1 MSEHSGLYIGC
12 VFHRRLRPVAQEMR
26 YRSFWL
32 FLDLD
37 EIEAIARRLRLFS
50 FNRANV
56 LSLRNTDYASGEDRP
71 LRPQVE
77 RQLAEAGIRDA
88 AHRICLLT
96 MPRMLG
102 YGFNPLSIYY
112 CYGASGAL
120 AAIIYEVTNTYRE
133 RHSYVIPCAPGETSR
148 IHQSCDK
155 QFYVSPFLDMDM
167 RYAFS
172 LSEPGETLTVAIK
185 GSDGAGPI
193 ISTGLSGKRAALTDA
208 SLARAMLRHPLLTH
222 KVISGIHW
230 EALRLWLKG
239 LKIRPHPRPPQ
250 RPFTAVPDPAH
261 ALRKEKH
268 V

>member
-1 MSEHSGLYIGC
+1 MSEHSGLYIGS
-12 VFHRRLRPVAQEMR
+12 VFHRRLRPRAHYLR

-37 EIEAIARRLRLFS
+37 EIEAISQRLRLFS
-50 FNRANV
+50 VNRANV
-56 LSLRNTDYASGEDRP
+56 LSLRNADYAAGEDRP

-77 RQLAEAGIRDA
+77 RQLHQAGIGSA
-88 AHRICLLT
+88 ARRICLLT

-112 CYGASGAL
+112 CYGAAGTL
-120 AAIIYEVTNTYRE
+120 AAIIYEVTNTYGE
-133 RHSYVIPCAPGETSR
+133 RHSYVIPCEPSETSR

-172 LSEPGETLTVAIK
+172 LGPPGDTLSVAIR
-185 GSDGAGPI
+185 GSDASGPI
-193 ISTGLSGKRAALTDA
+193 ISTGLSGKRTPLTDA
-208 SLARAMLRHPLLTH
+208 NLAAAMLRCPLLTH
-222 KVISGIHW
+222 KVIAGIHW

-239 LKIRPHPRPPQ
+239 LKVRPHPSPPQ
-250 RPFTAVPDPAH
+250 RPLTVPQNPAD
-261 ALRKEKH
+261 APRKEKH

>member
-1 MSEHSGLYIGC
+1 VSEHSGLYIGS
-12 VFHRRLRPVAQEMR
+12 VFHRRLRPRAHDLR
-26 YRSFWL
+26 YRAFWL

-37 EIEAIARRLRLFS
+37 EIEAISRRLRLFS

-56 LSLRNTDYASGEDRP
+56 LSLRNADYASGEDRP
-71 LRPQVE
+71 LRPQIE
-77 RQLAEAGIRDA
+77 KQLAEAGIRDA

-112 CYGASGAL
+112 CYGASERL
-120 AAIIYEVTNTYRE
+120 AAIIYEVTNTYGE
-133 RHSYVIPCAPGETSR
+133 RHSYVIPCKPDATSQ
-148 IHQSCDK
+148 INQSCDK

-172 LSEPGETLTVAIK
+172 VSPPGDKLSVAIK
-185 GSDGAGPI
+185 GSDDAGPI
-193 ISTGLSGKRAALTDA
+193 ISTGLTGERAPLTDA

-222 KVISGIHW
+222 KVIAGIHW

-250 RPFTAVPDPAH
+250 RPVTAVQAPAH

>member
-1 MSEHSGLYIGC
+1 MSEHSSLYIGS
-12 VFHRRLRPVAQEMR
+12 VFHRRLRPRSHYLR

-37 EIEAIARRLRLFS
+37 EIEAISQRLRMFS

-56 LSLRNTDYASGEDRP
+56 LSLRNADYASGKDQP
-71 LRPQVE
+71 LRVQVE
-77 RQLAEAGIRDA
+77 ERLEEAGIADA
-88 AHRICLLT
+88 AQRICLLT

-112 CYGASGAL
+112 CYRTSDSL
-120 AAIIYEVTNTYRE
+120 AAIIYEVTNTHGE
-133 RHSYVIPCAPGETSR
+133 RHSYVIPCNPGDTSE

-172 LSEPGETLTVAIK
+172 LTTPGDNLTVAIK
-185 GSDGAGPI
+185 GSDASGPI
-193 ISTGLSGKRAALTDA
+193 ISTGLAGKRAPLTDA
-208 SLARAMLRHPLLTH
+208 SLVRAMLRHPLLTH
-222 KVISGIHW
+222 KVIAGIHW

-250 RPFTAVPDPAH
+250 RPFTAVQNPAH
-261 ALRKEKH
+261 AIGEEKH

>member
-1 MSEHSGLYIGC
+1 MEHSGLYNGS
-12 VFHRRLRPVAQEMR
+12 VFHRRLRPRSHYLR

-37 EIEAIARRLRLFS
+37 EIEAISRRLRLFS

-56 LSLRNTDYASGEDRP
+56 LSLRDADYAAGEERP
-71 LRPQVE
+71 LRAQIE
-77 RQLAEAGIRDA
+77 KRLAEAGVGDA
-88 AHRICLLT
+88 GHRICLLT

-112 CYGASGAL
+112 CYGASGCL
-120 AAIIYEVTNTYRE
+120 AATIYEVTNTYGE
-133 RHSYVIPCAPGETSR
+133 RHSYVIPCQPGETSEIR
-148 IHQSCDK
+148 QSCDK

-172 LSEPGETLTVAIK
+172 LSTPGEKLIVSIH
-185 GSDGAGPI
+185 GSDDAGPI
-193 ISTGLSGKRAALTDA
+193 ISTGLTGRRAPLTDA
-208 SLARAMLRHPLLTH
+208 SLMRAMLRHPLLTH
-222 KVISGIHW
+222 KVIAAIHW
-230 EALRLWLKG
+230 EALLLWLKG
-239 LKIRPHPRPPQ
+239 LNVRPHPRPPQ
-250 RPFTAVPDPAH
+250 RPFTAARPPAH

>member
-1 MSEHSGLYIGC
+1 VIEHSGLYIGT
-12 VFHRRLRPVAQEMR
+12 VFHRRLRPRAHDLR
-26 YRSFWL
+26 YRAFWL
-32 FLDLD
+32 FLDID
-37 EIEAIARRLRLFS
+37 EIDAIAQRLRLFS

-56 LSLRNTDYASGEDRP
+56 LSLRNADYASGEDRP

-77 RQLAEAGIRDA
+77 KQLAEAGIRDA

-112 CYGASGAL
+112 CYGAFGRP
-120 AAIIYEVTNTYRE
+120 AAIIYEVTNTYGE
-133 RHSYVIPCAPGETSR
+133 RHSYVIPCERGETSE

-155 QFYVSPFLDMDM
+155 RFYVSPFLDMDM

-172 LSEPGETLTVAIK
+172 LSAPAEKLSVAIK
-185 GSDGAGPI
+185 GSDSSGPI
-193 ISTGLSGKRAALTDA
+193 ISTGLAGKRAPLTDA

-222 KVISGIHW
+222 KVIAGIHW

-250 RPFTAVPDPAH
+250 RPFTAVQAPAH